1 MSIEWHIQPDVT
13 ASAQALAD
21 AVAEALQQTLAQKN
35 QAVLAVSG
43 GRSPIAFFQALS
55 SKALDWHK
63 ISVTLLDE
71 RIVPIQHQDSN
82 SELVQHYLLQNQA
95 ADATWLPLIDAQAD
109 AVELMDVQKA
119 VNYALQNYR
128 QPDVLVLGM
137 GGDGHTASLFPEAPQ
152 LDLALDTNYT
162 PPLLHITPITAPH
175 ERISMTLAVI
185 EQTSRV
191 FLAIAGAEKKAVL
204 EQALAGMSK
213 THPISYVLH
222 SEKMVTHVYF
232 NY

>member
-1 MSIEWHIQPDVT
+1 
-13 ASAQALAD
+13 
-21 AVAEALQQTLAQKN
+21 
-35 QAVLAVSG
+35 
-43 GRSPIAFFQALS
+43 
-55 SKALDWHK
+55 
-63 ISVTLLDE
+63 
-71 RIVPIQHQDSN
+71 
-82 SELVQHYLLQNQA
+82 
-95 ADATWLPLIDAQAD
+95 
-109 AVELMDVQKA
+109 MDVQKA